1 MLTNNLFTYPLVF
14 LLLIL
19 FSRIYIVLAK
29 KYNIVDIPNERS
41 SHTTII
47 TRGGGILFILG
58 LLLYF
63 GISFFNYP
71 YFIAS
76 AFFLAIISFIDD
88 LKSLSVKQRLP
99 IQFIAIFFTLFEINN
114 TVSIPIVVIIA
125 LVFVGV
131 VAINFFNFI
140 DGING
145 MLGLYSLSVISLI
158 QILNSVE
165 KIIDETLIYTLILSL
180 IVFGYYN
187 FRKRALFF
195 SGDVGSMVMGLTI
208 FFLISYLI
216 IALEAPVLILFVIV
230 YLTDTGGTVI
240 KRLLEKKNILKPHRE
255 HIYEQLA
262 NEVEIPHL
270 KISIIYAL
278 LQFAFGVVALVL
290 YNKELSV
297 QLLVVFIMILIMGI
311 VYLVLINYFKKY
323 LEQ

>member
-1 MLTNNLFTYPLVF
+1 MLTNKIFTYPLVF
-14 LLLIL
+14 LLLLL

-41 SHTTII
+41 SHTTTI
-47 TRGGGILFILG
+47 TRGGGVLFILG

-71 YFIAS
+71 YFIVS
-76 AFFLAIISFIDD
+76 AFFLASISFMDD
-88 LKSLSVKQRLP
+88 VKSLSVKQRLP

-125 LVFVGV
+125 LIFVGV

-145 MLGLYSLSVISLI
+145 MLGLYSLVVLI
-158 QILNSVE
+158 LIHILNSVE
-165 KIIDETLIYTLILSL
+165 KIIDETLIYTLIISL
-180 IVFGYYN
+180 IIFGYYN

-262 NEVEIPHL
+262 NEVKIPHL
-270 KISIIYAL
+270 KISLIYAL
-278 LQFAFGVVALVL
+278 LQFGLGMIALIC

-297 QLLVVFIMILIMGI
+297 QLIVVFIMIFIMGI
-311 VYLVLINYFKKY
+311 VYLLLINFFKKY
-323 LEQ
+323 AE

>member
-1 MLTNNLFTYPLVF
+1 MTNNLFTYPLVF

-63 GISFFNYP
+63 EISFFNYP